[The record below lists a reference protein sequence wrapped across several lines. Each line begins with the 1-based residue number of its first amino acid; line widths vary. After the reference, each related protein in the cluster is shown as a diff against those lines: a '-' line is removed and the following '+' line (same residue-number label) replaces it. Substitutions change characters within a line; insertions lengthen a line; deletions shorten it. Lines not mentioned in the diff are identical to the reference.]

1 MRKASKAWSVD
12 RILIVTEECW
22 FVCSCLFFS
31 GGLLKLDFND
41 TLLSSTH
48 TLPAKIFNLKE
59 GETMLTR
66 DNENFSNSGENRTC
80 DPPVQ
85 CLERPIFIV
94 FRGSRVRFSPGVL
107 KFPLSRVSMVS
118 PSFKLKMFTGSVCV
132 LLARVSLKFIEIKI
146 KLIYATTSSWEKKQ
160 NGGWK
165 VSDGDWF
172 YFSFYDLSWF
182 FDDPSWS
189 ESNVILFLFF
199 VRSEL
204 IRVDPTQ
211 TGGPSWS
218 SPTFLPASFTTPW
231 TQQNIWKQAN
241 LKTSTHMVF
250 TT

>member
-1 MRKASKAWSVD
+1 M
-12 RILIVTEECW
+12 
-22 FVCSCLFFS
+22 
-31 GGLLKLDFND
+31 
-41 TLLSSTH
+41 SSTH
-48 TLPAKIFNLKE
+48 TLPLNIFNLKE
-59 GETMLTR
+59 GETKLTR

-94 FRGSRVRFSPGVL
+94 FGGSRVWFPPGVL
-107 KFPLSRVSMVS
+107 TFPLSRVSMVS

-132 LLARVSLKFIEIKI
+132 LLTSVSEIKI
-146 KLIYATTSSWEKKQ
+146 KLIYATTSSWQKKQ

-165 VSDGDWF
+165 VSDGDWI

-204 IRVDPTQ
+204 IRSD
-211 TGGPSWS
+211 
-218 SPTFLPASFTTPW
+218 FFTCLFHYPMDTAEYLE
-231 TQQNIWKQAN
+231 TSKFENKHKHGVYH
-241 LKTSTHMVF
+241 LSTSTWSY
-250 TT
+250 

>member
-132 LLARVSLKFIEIKI
+132 LLTRVSLKLIEIKI
-146 KLIYATTSSWEKKQ
+146 KLIYATTSS
-160 NGGWK
+160 
-165 VSDGDWF
+165 
-172 YFSFYDLSWF
+172 
-182 FDDPSWS
+182 
-189 ESNVILFLFF
+189 
-199 VRSEL
+199 
-204 IRVDPTQ
+204 
-211 TGGPSWS
+211 
-218 SPTFLPASFTTPW
+218 
-231 TQQNIWKQAN
+231 
-241 LKTSTHMVF
+241 
-250 TT
+250 